1 MSQPERQGA
10 AGAKAHG
17 GSAGTWEESRFQKLL
32 EAAPDAIL
40 EIDSRGAIT
49 LVNQAA
55 ERIFGYSRAEL
66 LSMNVDALVPEA
78 VRHQHA
84 QHRHS
89 YGQEPRVR
97 PMGLGLELNG
107 QRKDG
112 TLFSAEI
119 SLSPNR
125 VHSELHV
132 IALVRDISERKH
144 TEDRLRAIRE
154 EYTAQLAQKNQELEL
169 RNLEVEKAN
178 RLKSEF
184 MASMSHEL
192 RTPLH
197 TIIGFSELLAE
208 QIQGPLNDKQQRFL
222 GHILHDSR
230 HLLELINDVLD
241 LSKIEAEKLA
251 LQVTSFHLAGC
262 IDEVLDGIEQQAAA
276 RHIQVE
282 RRGIYTGTI
291 NADRLRLKEILYNL
305 LSNAIKFT
313 PEGGKVWA
321 ETERRGGELAI
332 TVGDTG
338 IGIPAEE
345 HANIFEK
352 FYQVG
357 NTTRG
362 VREGTGLGLPITKRL
377 IEMHG
382 GRISVKST
390 PQVGSE
396 FTLTLPIAGPPTRK
410 APDGGTA
417 KSNSE
422 DTGSGA

>member
-1 MSQPERQGA
+1 MSQPERRGA
-10 AGAKAHG
+10 AEAKAQR
-17 GSAGTWEESRFQKLL
+17 GSAGAREDTRFEKLL

-40 EIDSRGAIT
+40 EIDSRGAII

-55 ERIFGYSRAEL
+55 ERIFGYSRSEL
-66 LSMNVDALVPEA
+66 LSMNVDALVPDA

-84 QHRHS
+84 QHRHN
-89 YGQEPRVR
+89 YGEEPRVR

-107 QRKDG
+107 QRKDR
-112 TLFSAEI
+112 TLFPAEI

-125 VHSELHV
+125 VDGDLHV

-222 GHILHDSR
+222 GHVLQDSR

-241 LSKIEAEKLA
+241 LSKIEAEQLA
-251 LQVTSFHLAGC
+251 LQITSFHLAGC
-262 IDEVLDGIEQQAAA
+262 IDEVLAGIEQQAEA
-276 RHIQVE
+276 RRVQVE
-282 RRGIYTGTI
+282 RRPIYTGTI

-321 ETERRGGELAI
+321 EAGRRGNELEI

-338 IGIPAEE
+338 IGIPPEE

-396 FTLTLPIAGPPTRK
+396 FTLTLPIAGPPPRK
-410 APDGGTA
+410 APAGGA
-417 KSNSE
+417 AAPSFE
-422 DTGSGA
+422 DAGSGE

>member
-1 MSQPERQGA
+1 MSQPEHQTT
-10 AGAKAHG
+10 AGAK
-17 GSAGTWEESRFQKLL
+17 SQTWEETRFEKLL

-40 EIDSRGAIT
+40 EIDSNGVIT
-49 LVNQAA
+49 LVNKAA
-55 ERIFGYSRAEL
+55 ERIFGYTRGEL
-66 LSMNVDALVPEA
+66 LGMNVDMLVPESA
-78 VRHQHA
+78 RRAHV
-84 QHRHS
+84 QHRQGYNH
-89 YGQEPRVR
+89 EPRVR
-97 PMGLGLELNG
+97 PMGLGMELHG

-125 VHSELHV
+125 VGGQLHV
-132 IALVRDISERKH
+132 IALVRDISERKQ
-144 TEDRLRAIRE
+144 TEDRLRAVRE
-154 EYTAQLAQKNQELEL
+154 EYTAQLAQKNQELEM

-208 QIQGPLNDKQQRFL
+208 QIQGPLNEKQQRFL
-222 GHILHDSR
+222 GHILQDSR
-230 HLLELINDVLD
+230 HLLDLINDVLD
-241 LSKIEAEKLA
+241 LSKIEAEQLV
-251 LQVTSFHLAGC
+251 LQIAPFDFADCVN
-262 IDEVLDGIEQQAAA
+262 EVLAGIEQQALA
-276 RHIQVE
+276 RRVTIE
-282 RRGIYTGTI
+282 RRAIYSGTI
-291 NADRLRLKEILYNL
+291 RADRIRLKEILYNL
-305 LSNAIKFT
+305 LSNAVKFT
-313 PEGGKVWA
+313 PEDGRVWIEA
-321 ETERRGGELAI
+321 EGRGQQLAV

-338 IGIPAEE
+338 IGIPPEE

-357 NTTRG
+357 NTARG
-362 VREGTGLGLPITKRL
+362 IREGTGLGLPITKRL

-396 FTLTLPIAGPPTRK
+396 FTFTVPLAGPR
-410 APDGGTA
+410 
-417 KSNSE
+417 
-422 DTGSGA
+422 

>member
-1 MSQPERQGA
+1 MSEPERQGTA
-10 AGAKAHG
+10 ASKA
-17 GSAGTWEESRFQKLL
+17 TREDTRFQKLL

-40 EIDSRGAIT
+40 EIDSRGQIT
-49 LVNQAA
+49 LVNEAA
-55 ERIFGYSRAEL
+55 ERIFGYKRAEL
-66 LSMNVDALVPEA
+66 LNMNVDALVPAAARLE
-78 VRHQHA
+78 HA

-89 YGQEPRVR
+89 YGKEPRVR
-97 PMGLGLELNG
+97 PMGLGMELNA

-112 TLFSAEI
+112 TLFPAEI
-119 SLSPNR
+119 SLSPNY
-125 VHSELHV
+125 VDGELHV
-132 IALVRDISERKH
+132 IALVRDISERKQ
-144 TEDRLRAIRE
+144 TESRLRAIRE
-154 EYTAQLAQKNQELEL
+154 EYTAQLAQKNEELEL

-222 GHILHDSR
+222 GHILQDSR

-241 LSKIEAEKLA
+241 LSKIEAEQLVLQLA
-251 LQVTSFHLAGC
+251 SFNFAGC
-262 IDEVLDGIEQQAAA
+262 VDEVLAGIEQQAQA
-276 RHIQVE
+276 RRIQVE
-282 RRGIYTGTI
+282 RRAIYSGSI
-291 NADRLRLKEILYNL
+291 RADRLRLKEILYNL
-305 LSNAIKFT
+305 LSNALKFT
-313 PEGGKVWA
+313 PEGGNVWLEA
-321 ETERRGGELAI
+321 ARRGDELEI

-362 VREGTGLGLPITKRL
+362 VREGTGLGLPITRRL
-377 IEMHG
+377 VEMHG
-382 GRISVKST
+382 GRIVVKSA

-396 FTLTLPIAGPPTRK
+396 FTLTMPLAGPPAR
-410 APDGGTA
+410 PQEEER
-417 KSNSE
+417 E
-422 DTGSGA
+422 DIAGEA

>member
-1 MSQPERQGA
+1 MNQPS
-10 AGAKAHG
+10 AGAR
-17 GSAGTWEESRFQKLL
+17 TWEESRFQKLL

-40 EIDSRGAIT
+40 EIDGRGVIT

-55 ERIFGYSRAEL
+55 ERMFAYTRAEL
-66 LSMNVDALVPEA
+66 LGMNVDILVPES
-78 VRHQHA
+78 VRSLHA
-84 QHRHS
+84 EHRRN
-89 YGQEPRVR
+89 YGAEPRVR
-97 PMGLGLELNG
+97 PMGLGMELNG
-107 QRKDG
+107 RRKDG
-112 TLFSAEI
+112 SLFPAEI

-125 VHSELHV
+125 VEGELHV
-132 IALVRDISERKH
+132 IALVRDISERKQS
-144 TEDRLRAIRE
+144 EDRLRAVRE

-197 TIIGFSELLAE
+197 TIIGFSELLSE

-222 GHILHDSR
+222 GHILQDSR

-241 LSKIEAEKLA
+241 LSKIEAEQLV
-251 LQVTSFHLAGC
+251 LQVASFHLAGC
-262 IDEVLDGIEQQAAA
+262 IDEVLAGIEQQAAA
-276 RHIQVE
+276 RQVQVE
-282 RRGIYTGTI
+282 RRPIYTGTI

-305 LSNAIKFT
+305 LSNALKFT
-313 PEGGKVWA
+313 PERGKVWVEA
-321 ETERRGGELAI
+321 ERQGGQLRI

-338 IGIPAEE
+338 IGIPPEE

-382 GRISVKST
+382 GRIAVKSA
-390 PQVGSE
+390 PNAGSE
-396 FTLTLPIAGPPTRK
+396 FSFTLPITGPPPR
-410 APDGGTA
+410 PA
-417 KSNSE
+417 KVESGPAGNSE
-422 DTGSGA
+422 ESGPTM